1 MIEFFTEWLTP
12 LPRLLGGLW
21 VSLKLTGLS
30 LLAGVPLGLILAVLN
45 ETRSKAVR
53 SIAIV
58 LVEIGRGTPALVML
72 QVIYFGLPSIGVSLT
87 SFLSAAV
94 ALALT
99 TAAYTSEIIRGGLQA
114 VPQGEIE
121 AAQALSMNSR
131 DTLRFI
137 IIPQGFRVALPA
149 LMGFAI
155 LIFQGTSLAYTVA
168 LSELLGTAYSI
179 GSSTFKY
186 LDVLILAGFLYAA
199 ITIPAS
205 YMTERVEK
213 RLGRH
218 AH

>member
-1 MIEFFTEWLTP
+1 MIEFFTEWLAP
-12 LPRLLGGLW
+12 LPKLLEGLW
-21 VSLKLTGLS
+21 VSLRLTGLS
-30 LLAGVPLGLILAVLN
+30 LLVGVPLGLVLAVLN
-45 ETRSKAVR
+45 ETRITAVR
-53 SIAIV
+53 WIAIV
-58 LVEIGRGTPALVML
+58 LVEIGRGMPALVML

-87 SFLSAAV
+87 SFLSAAI

-99 TAAYTSEIIRGGLQA
+99 TAAYTSEIIRGGLQS

-121 AAQALSMNSR
+121 AAHALNMTAG

-137 IIPQGFRVALPA
+137 VIPQGFRVALPA

-186 LDVLILAGFLYAA
+186 LDILILAGFLYAA
-199 ITIPAS
+199 ITIPTS
-205 YMTERVEK
+205 FMTERVEK
-213 RLGRH
+213 RLGKH